1 MFTNAIVRTPAS
13 SLALGLSANNLG
25 RPDYGLALQQHEAYI
40 AALESCGLNVRCLD
54 PLLDFPDS
62 TFIEDVALLTP
73 HCGVIT
79 NPGAPSRRGEVNG
92 LITILDEYYGHVER
106 IQPPGTLEAG
116 DVMMVD
122 SHFYIGLSART
133 NRDGADQ
140 LIQILT
146 QYDLTGSVINLKEV
160 LHLKTGVAYLE
171 HNNLLACGE
180 FLTKPDFESFNLMPV
195 DPLERYAANCIW
207 VNDKVLVPAGFPRTS
222 AQVSNA
228 GYKVL
233 EVDVSEF
240 RKLDGGLS
248 CLSLRF

>member
-13 SLALGLSANNLG
+13 SLARGLSSSNLG
-25 RPDYGLALQQHEAYI
+25 PPDYQLALQQHEEYI
-40 AALESCGLNVRCLD
+40 TALESCGLDVRSLD
-54 PLLDFPDS
+54 PMHDYPDS

-73 HCGVIT
+73 HCAVIT
-79 NPGAPSRRGEVNG
+79 NPGAPSRQGEIQG
-92 LITILDEYYGHVER
+92 LPAILGDYYGHIEM
-106 IQPPGTLEAG
+106 IQAPGTLEAG
-116 DVMMVD
+116 DVMMVG

-133 NRDGADQ
+133 NQAGADQ
-140 LIQILT
+140 LMNLLAK
-146 QYDLTGSVINLKEV
+146 YDLTSSIVSLKEV

-180 FLTKPDFESFNLMPV
+180 FLTKPDFKTFNMLQV
-195 DPLERYAANCIW
+195 DPLELYAANCIW
-207 VNDKVLVPAGFPRTS
+207 VNDKVLVPAGFSRT
-222 AQVSNA
+222 ATQVSNA
-228 GYKVL
+228 GYEVL